1 MELPGIKLL
10 GFLGCFTDGVAD
22 RSLVGFGLGPPIG
35 IVAQLI
41 FILFLR
47 LEVGRRFSIKL
58 STVFDRLDV
67 VRYVMLFAKSE
78 KSKVAASFSI
88 RLYHHSACILRDI
101 AINS

>member
-22 RSLVGFGLGPPIG
+22 RSLVGFGTADWHHCPAYFHF
-35 IVAQLI
+35 V
-41 FILFLR
+41 LR

-67 VRYVMLFAKSE
+67 VK
-78 KSKVAASFSI
+78 
-88 RLYHHSACILRDI
+88 
-101 AINS
+101 